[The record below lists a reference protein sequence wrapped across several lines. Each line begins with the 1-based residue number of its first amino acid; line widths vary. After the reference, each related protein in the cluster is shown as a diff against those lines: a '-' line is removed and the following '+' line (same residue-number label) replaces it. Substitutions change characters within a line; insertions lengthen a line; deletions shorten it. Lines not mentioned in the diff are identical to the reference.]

1 MTNRNTN
8 VKTESYVITKDG
20 LRMSYEEYIEM
31 VMAERD

>member
-1 MTNRNTN
+1 MTNTNTN
-8 VKTESYVITKDG
+8 VKTESYVVTKDG